1 MDNSIIIELY
11 KKQFQIITLY
21 LIKCGCNFND
31 AEDIVHDSFIK
42 AIQYIDSIDILNLS
56 SWLFKVAINNY
67 KNKVKRGKII
77 NSISIYEESFYEE
90 LMDNYNLEE
99 VIINKE
105 KSLQILKVLNELKET
120 YKSLL
125 IFKYEMN
132 LSYKEISLF
141 LGMDENMVKT
151 YLYRARNKFK
161 EEWRLFNEK
170 SRR

>member
-1 MDNSIIIELY
+1 MYTFSELNC
-11 KKQFQIITLY
+11 L
-21 LIKCGCNFND
+21 
-31 AEDIVHDSFIK
+31 
-42 AIQYIDSIDILNLS
+42 
-56 SWLFKVAINNY
+56 
-67 KNKVKRGKII
+67 
-77 NSISIYEESFYEE
+77 ISI
-90 LMDNYNLEE
+90 E
-99 VIINKE
+99 VKN
-105 KSLQILKVLNELKET
+105 ILKVLNELKET

>member
-1 MDNSIIIELY
+1 MYTLSELNC
-11 KKQFQIITLY
+11 L
-21 LIKCGCNFND
+21 
-31 AEDIVHDSFIK
+31 
-42 AIQYIDSIDILNLS
+42 
-56 SWLFKVAINNY
+56 
-67 KNKVKRGKII
+67 
-77 NSISIYEESFYEE
+77 ISI
-90 LMDNYNLEE
+90 E
-99 VIINKE
+99 VKN
-105 KSLQILKVLNELKET
+105 ILKVLNET
-120 YKSLL
+120 YKLLL

>member
-1 MDNSIIIELY
+1 MYTFSELNC
-11 KKQFQIITLY
+11 L
-21 LIKCGCNFND
+21 
-31 AEDIVHDSFIK
+31 
-42 AIQYIDSIDILNLS
+42 
-56 SWLFKVAINNY
+56 
-67 KNKVKRGKII
+67 
-77 NSISIYEESFYEE
+77 ISI
-90 LMDNYNLEE
+90 E
-99 VIINKE
+99 VKN
-105 KSLQILKVLNELKET
+105 ILKVLNELKEI

>member
-1 MDNSIIIELY
+1 MYTFSELNC
-11 KKQFQIITLY
+11 L
-21 LIKCGCNFND
+21 
-31 AEDIVHDSFIK
+31 
-42 AIQYIDSIDILNLS
+42 
-56 SWLFKVAINNY
+56 
-67 KNKVKRGKII
+67 
-77 NSISIYEESFYEE
+77 ISI
-90 LMDNYNLEE
+90 E
-99 VIINKE
+99 VKN
-105 KSLQILKVLNELKET
+105 ILKVLNET
-120 YKSLL
+120 YKLLL

>member
-1 MDNSIIIELY
+1 MYTFSELNC
-11 KKQFQIITLY
+11 
-21 LIKCGCNFND
+21 LISK
-31 AEDIVHDSFIK
+31 EV
-42 AIQYIDSIDILNLS
+42 
-56 SWLFKVAINNY
+56 
-67 KNKVKRGKII
+67 KN
-77 NSISIYEESFYEE
+77 
-90 LMDNYNLEE
+90 
-99 VIINKE
+99 
-105 KSLQILKVLNELKET
+105 ILKVLNELKET